1 MTISLCPVLMNF
13 SMQITHLNPKWS
25 PALFVFRHAQTTP
38 PPPQKTCL
46 FLPFVASDAWFFFC
60 LFRSSLLSVR
70 VWSGGWKGAAV
81 HSKQLKKRPQNFG
94 IQNDVNSPPKPLHV
108 CYKSVWEQTAKK
120 KKKRKEKKKSSAECN
135 DSAFSFFFFFF
146 LVALHMNP
154 LGTTFSEL
162 NICTCFTSPVFS
174 HSSSCLTTALLL
186 FSHPLRLDR
195 PGERER
201 EERGERMVSRRF
213 TTPWICHFEDEV
225 YECI

>member
-1 MTISLCPVLMNF
+1 MSRAYELFYANHSLESKMEPCALCFQACSDKIPKKNLPV
-13 SMQITHLNPKWS
+13 S
-25 PALFVFRHAQTTP
+25 AFRGIRR
-38 PPPQKTCL
+38 L
-46 FLPFVASDAWFFFC
+46 FFC
-60 LFRSSLLSVR
+60 SSFLSVC

-94 IQNDVNSPPKPLHV
+94 IQNDVNSPPKPLHM
-108 CYKSVWEQTAKK
+108 CYKSVWEQNCKK
-120 KKKRKEKKKSSAECN
+120 KKNRSWAECN
-135 DSAFSFFFFFF
+135 DSAFFFLF

-154 LGTTFSEL
+154 QGTTFSEL

-174 HSSSCLTTALLL
+174 HSSSCLTTAPLL

-195 PGERER
+195 PGEYER

-213 TTPWICHFEDEV
+213 TTLWICHFEDEV